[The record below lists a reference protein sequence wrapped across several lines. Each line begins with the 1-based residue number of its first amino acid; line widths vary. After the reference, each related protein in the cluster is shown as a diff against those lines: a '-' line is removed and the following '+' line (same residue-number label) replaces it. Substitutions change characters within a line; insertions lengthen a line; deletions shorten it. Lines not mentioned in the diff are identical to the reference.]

1 MKELVKKQPIKDL
14 ALRIAREA
22 PELEDLT
29 QEQLERLAGAVIIE
43 NLKDDLKHQADLA
56 GIDYAEEKKIFLE
69 NAGRVKSIHTRLAYT
84 KAMNKLDAWAAKRGI
99 GVLEMRFKDADDFIY
114 AISAEGKSPA
124 SVRMIVSG
132 TSSFFS
138 FLERRH
144 ESIRNPFRGTK
155 ARPVKK
161 AVRRLDIPDQK
172 EVKAIIDAL
181 DEPYRTAAIIMACR
195 GLRIGALPS
204 LSIRGE
210 RFTATSKGK
219 EISGILPAEAIRAI
233 KKGRL
238 DPREPFKSIEAEE
251 IRNVFRYEVK
261 KLFKAGM
268 IKAAYSVHDL
278 RHYFSI
284 QEYNRDYNIHR
295 LKELLHHS
303 GIGTTEMYLK
313 GIGVL

>member
-195 GLRIGALPS
+195 GLRIGA
-204 LSIRGE
+204 
-210 RFTATSKGK
+210 
-219 EISGILPAEAIRAI
+219 
-233 KKGRL
+233 
-238 DPREPFKSIEAEE
+238 
-251 IRNVFRYEVK
+251 
-261 KLFKAGM
+261 
-268 IKAAYSVHDL
+268 
-278 RHYFSI
+278 
-284 QEYNRDYNIHR
+284 
-295 LKELLHHS
+295 
-303 GIGTTEMYLK
+303 
-313 GIGVL
+313 